1 MPDTLSLERL
11 FYVSEKLGKLA
22 TKRERH
28 HATMQTDIG
37 TPVVPEPIQKEINM
51 FTNRLFNL
59 IVAIA
64 LVAVIALTAQ
74 AAFSQMNSTYRESKE
89 QAQREYELGERYGE
103 ISGYIDGFSPER
115 IQREYVLGERYGE
128 TPPHVAQFSTEQLR
142 REYILGE
149 RYGVTPQEYAQQQAL
164 REYWLGE
171 RYGQTP

>member
-1 MPDTLSLERL
+1 MKKI
-11 FYVSEKLGKLA
+11 F
-22 TKRERH
+22 
-28 HATMQTDIG
+28 
-37 TPVVPEPIQKEINM
+37 VP
-51 FTNRLFNL
+51 T
-59 IVAIA
+59 VIA

-103 ISGYIDGFSPER
+103 TR
-115 IQREYVLGERYGE
+115 
-128 TPPHVAQFSTEQLR
+128 PHVAQFSAEQIR